1 MIFDPQQIEAELER
15 IQRQNSPTEAR
26 TTILNLVVFS
36 RRETTDRTEAALAH
50 VVGKRAARVIHVVP
64 QDRPESNVSLSA
76 RCYLDRE
83 SKSVCVQ
90 EIVIENGADG
100 VGAAPGTWTPLLI
113 RDLPVYAIWFDT
125 LSKNTALLQ
134 DLEEQC
140 DTLIVDSE
148 QCVAFGETVPDIVRT
163 ITSELVSRGVVV
175 SDFVWQRLLPLRQVT
190 ARYFDP
196 PERRERLERIR
207 SVTVSGA
214 PPVFA
219 GLYLS
224 WLAARLDWYVEP
236 NRVADHTG
244 GDVAVTLLTAE
255 GESAATGRKSSPSA
269 ADGMNVPTGQAAEVH
284 FTFDDGDAVTISGR
298 NDGTATI
305 ARTDGRE
312 SARDG
317 LAAGDTVQRSATG
330 YEEVVSY
337 GIPSDGEIVIAEI
350 DAVRNENLYTEA
362 LAVLGRAPWAP

>member
-1 MIFDPQQIEAELER
+1 MMFNPEQIEAELER

-26 TTILNLVVFS
+26 TAILNLVVFS
-36 RRETTDRTEAALAH
+36 RRETAARTDAALAH
-50 VVGKRAARVIHVVP
+50 VVGRRAARVIHVVP
-64 QDRPESNVSLSA
+64 REQAESDVSLSA

-83 SKSVCVQ
+83 RKSVCIQ

-125 LSKNTALLQ
+125 LSTNTDLLQ
-134 DLEEQC
+134 DLQEQC

-148 QCVAFGETVPDIVRT
+148 QCVAFGETTREVART

-196 PERRERLERIR
+196 PDRRELLDQIR

-214 PPVFA
+214 PPVLG

-224 WLAARLDWYVEP
+224 WLAGRLDWYVEADG
-236 NRVADHTG
+236 VADHTG
-244 GDVAVTLLTAE
+244 RQVAVSISGPGGAGAPPGAQTA
-255 GESAATGRKSSPSA
+255 
-269 ADGMNVPTGQAAEVH
+269 VVH
-284 FTFDDGDAVTISGR
+284 FTFDDGAAVTITGGA
-298 NDGTATI
+298 DGTAVITH
-305 ARTDGRE
+305 AD
-312 SARDG
+312 
-317 LAAGDTVQRSATG
+317 AGDGGRQ
-330 YEEVVSY
+330 EEVVSY
-337 GIPSDGEIVIAEI
+337 VVPSDGEIVIAEI

-362 LAVLGRAPWAP
+362 LTVLGRAPWAP